1 MTIKGKYRKSR
12 KGRKSRRNQSKRK
25 SRGHT
30 RKVSLRRRPRRIRGG
45 NYETDVTTRELEG
58 VPTKPL
64 NKIVVTVPGY
74 GTMSGT
80 AYKNL
85 AAEIDRDGPDAFL
98 K

>member
-1 MTIKGKYRKSR
+1 MPV
-12 KGRKSRRNQSKRK
+12 KRK
-25 SRGHT
+25 SSKRSKSKKSYVKRKSSRRHT
-30 RKVSLRRRPRRIRGG
+30 RKMSLRHRPRRIRGG

-80 AYKNL
+80 AYKKL
-85 AAEIDRDGPDAFL
+85 AEEIDRDGPDAFL